1 MNPTR
6 TVRALYQP
14 ASYRLL
20 QVRYVSTTK
29 TTKSSAV
36 VSAGSP
42 ATAAA
47 SSAIQ
52 TTFPQQIGDLIGAAK
67 PKPDSDSPLAKLPL
81 SSVLRSLVILSFS
94 SSNLLLKPCIYT
106 LSALANPKTALTD
119 TDRNPL
125 LHWLIK
131 NTIYKQFN
139 AGENKPEVQR
149 SIAEIK
155 GLGCRGVLLGYAR
168 EVLTGE
174 SKASPHD
181 AKVAKQDVDAWLQGT
196 LQGVE
201 MATEG
206 DFVALK

>member
-6 TVRALYQP
+6 SVRAFCRP
-14 ASYRLL
+14 ASSRLL
-20 QVRYVSTTK
+20 QARYVSTTK
-29 TTKSSAV
+29 TTKSAV
-36 VSAGSP
+36 VSAAP
-42 ATAAA
+42 AVSSSLQTAL
-47 SSAIQ
+47 
-52 TTFPQQIGDLIGAAK
+52 PQQIGDLIGPSQPRAD
-67 PKPDSDSPLAKLPL
+67 PPLAKLPL
-81 SSVLRSLVILSFS
+81 SSVLRSLIILSLS
-94 SSNLLLKPCIYT
+94 SSNILLKPCIYT
-106 LSALANPKTALTD
+106 LSALANPRTALTD

-139 AGENKPEVQR
+139 AGENKTEVQK

-155 GLGCRGVLLGYAR
+155 SLGCRGVLLGYAR

-174 SKASPHD
+174 NKASAHD
-181 AKVAKQDVDAWLQGT
+181 EKVAKQEVDAWLRGT